1 MPSSSPLESRDGMNA
16 NKIWAIARKDIGHY
30 FASPLGYVVLA
41 VFFLVT
47 GFFFSLI
54 VEQTRSAS
62 MIPVFQNTI
71 IVLLFI
77 TPMITMRLWSEEE
90 KSGTA
95 ELLRT
100 SPLTAWEIILGKY
113 LAVCFFFLVMLG
125 ATFVYLLIMMLAGN
139 PDMGPVLANYMG
151 YSLSAMVFFSIGLF
165 ASTLSEN
172 QIVSAVLTYGALL
185 ILWVMGASA
194 SSVQGPLGEVFKY
207 LSLFE
212 HLEDF
217 FKGVVDLSHV
227 FYFASLI
234 FLSLFF
240 SVKVLESK
248 RS

>member
-1 MPSSSPLESRDGMNA
+1 MNA

-62 MIPVFQNTI
+62 MIPVFQNTVI
-71 IVLLFI
+71 ILLFI

-100 SPLTAWEIILGKY
+100 SPLTAWEIVLGKY

-125 ATFVYLLIMMLAGN
+125 STFIYLLILMVAGN
-139 PDMGPVLANYMG
+139 PDLGPVFANYMG
-151 YSLSAMVFFSIGLF
+151 YGLCAMAFFSIGLF

-172 QIVSAVLTYGALL
+172 QIVSAVITYGILL
-185 ILWVMGASA
+185 ILWVLEAASGSAQGA
-194 SSVQGPLGEVFKY
+194 LGDIFKY
-207 LSLFE
+207 LSIFG
-212 HLEDF
+212 HLDDF
-217 FKGVVDLSHV
+217 FKGVIDLSHV
-227 FYFASLI
+227 FYFSSLI
-234 FLSLFF
+234 FVSLFF

>member
-1 MPSSSPLESRDGMNA
+1 MNA

-41 VFFLVT
+41 VFFCIT
-47 GFFFSLI
+47 GFFFALI
-54 VEQTRSAS
+54 VEQTRSAN
-62 MIPVFQNTI
+62 MTAVFQNTVVI
-71 IVLLFI
+71 LLFI

-100 SPLTAWEIILGKY
+100 SPLTLWEIVLGKY
-113 LAVCFFFLVMLG
+113 LAVCVFFSAMLG
-125 ATFVYLLIMMLAGN
+125 ATVVYLIILLGAGN
-139 PDMGPVLANYMG
+139 PDVGPIFANYLG
-151 YSLSAMVFFSIGLF
+151 YGLAAMSFFAVGLL

-172 QIVSAVLTYGALL
+172 QIVSAVITYGLL
-185 ILWVMGASA
+185 LMLWVIGAA
-194 SSVQGPLGEVFKY
+194 GQSVQGTLGDLLKY
-207 LSLFE
+207 VSIFE
-212 HLEDF
+212 HMDDF
-217 FKGVVDLSHV
+217 FKGVIDLSHF

-234 FLSLFF
+234 FMGLFF

>member
-1 MPSSSPLESRDGMNA
+1 MNL
-16 NKIWAIARKDIGHY
+16 NKVWAIARKDIGHY

-47 GFFFSLI
+47 GYFFYLI

-62 MIPVFQNTI
+62 LTAVFQNTVI
-71 IVLLFI
+71 ILLFM

-100 SPLTAWEIILGKY
+100 SPLTLWEIVLGKY
-113 LAVCFFFLVMLG
+113 LAVGCFFAVMLSS
-125 ATFVYLLIMMLAGN
+125 TLVYLLIVLMMGN
-139 PDMGPVLANYMG
+139 PDLGPVFTNYLGYGLA
-151 YSLSAMVFFSIGLF
+151 AMSFFALGLL

-172 QIVSAVLTYGALL
+172 QIVSAVITYGLL
-185 ILWVMGASA
+185 LMLWVIGAA
-194 SSVQGPLGEVFKY
+194 GGNVQGPMGDFLKY
-207 LSLFE
+207 ISIFD

-217 FKGVVDLSHV
+217 FKGVIDLTHIL
-227 FYFASLI
+227 YFASLI
-234 FLSLFF
+234 FLGLFF

>member
-1 MPSSSPLESRDGMNA
+1 MNA
-16 NKIWAIARKDIGHY
+16 TKVWAIARKDMGHY

-41 VFFLVT
+41 VFFLIT

-100 SPLTAWEIILGKY
+100 SPLTLWEIVLGKY
-113 LAVCFFFLVMLG
+113 VAVCVFFGVMLS
-125 ATFVYLLIMMLAGN
+125 ATLIYLLVLILAGN
-139 PDMGPVLANYMG
+139 PDLGPVLANYLG
-151 YSLSAMVFFSIGLF
+151 YTLAAMAFFAIGLF

-172 QIVSAVLTYGALL
+172 QIVSAVITYGVLL
-185 ILWVMGASA
+185 MLWVMGAA
-194 SSVQGPLGEVFKY
+194 GAGVQGKLGDILKF
-207 LSLFE
+207 LSIFE
-212 HLEDF
+212 HMDDF
-217 FKGVVDLSHV
+217 FKGIIDLSHL
-227 FYFASLI
+227 FYFLSI
-234 FLSLFF
+234 VFLGLFF